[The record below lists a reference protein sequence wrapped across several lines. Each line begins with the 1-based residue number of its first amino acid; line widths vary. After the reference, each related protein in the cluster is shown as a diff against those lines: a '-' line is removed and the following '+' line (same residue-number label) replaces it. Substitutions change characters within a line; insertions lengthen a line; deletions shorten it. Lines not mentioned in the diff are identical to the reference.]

1 LKNLIISCSLRP
13 GSNSRK
19 MAVELHNQLKNK
31 NVESELMDLRDYDI
45 PVCDGDKCY
54 DHETT
59 IMLRK
64 KVEEAKCVVI
74 STPVYNFNVSS
85 TAKNFV
91 ELTGRMWEGKIAGFM
106 SAAGGRSGYMSVMSL
121 ANSLMLDFRVVIIP
135 KHVHAERSSFKD
147 EKIEKEIEERIE
159 DLAKDVIKF
168 SNAL

>member
-1 LKNLIISCSLRP
+1 MRNPEKPDRMGEFRAACEGLAKA
-13 GSNSRK
+13 GSEFGIPYVSGNVSFYNETAEY
-19 MAVELHNQLKNK
+19 AV
-31 NVESELMDLRDYDI
+31 
-45 PVCDGDKCY
+45 PPT
-54 DHETT
+54 HETT

>member
-1 LKNLIISCSLRP
+1 
-13 GSNSRK
+13 

-121 ANSLMLDFRVVIIP
+121 ANSMM
-135 KHVHAERSSFKD
+135 
-147 EKIEKEIEERIE
+147 
-159 DLAKDVIKF
+159 
-168 SNAL
+168 

>member
-1 LKNLIISCSLRP
+1 
-13 GSNSRK
+13 
-19 MAVELHNQLKNK
+19 MAIELHKQLKSK
-31 NVESELMDLRDYDI
+31 NVESELMDLRDYEI
-45 PVCDGDKCY
+45 PICDGDKCY
-54 DHETT
+54 EHETT

-121 ANSLMLDFRVVIIP
+121 ANSLMLDFL
-135 KHVHAERSSFKD
+135 ELFY
-147 EKIEKEIEERIE
+147 
-159 DLAKDVIKF
+159 
-168 SNAL
+168 

>member
-1 LKNLIISCSLRP
+1 
-13 GSNSRK
+13 
-19 MAVELHNQLKNK
+19 MARELYDVLKNK
-31 NVESELMDLRDYDI
+31 NIDFELIDLKDYDI
-45 PVCDGDKCY
+45 PICDGDKCY

-85 TAKNFV
+85 SAKNFV
-91 ELTGRMWEGKIAGFM
+91 ELTGKMWEGKIAGFM
-106 SAAGGRSGYMSVMSL
+106 TAAGGRSGYMSVMSL

-135 KHVHAERSSFKD
+135 KHVYAERSSFKD
-147 EKIEKEIEERIE
+147 DEIEKGVKDRIEE
-159 DLAKDVIKF
+159 LADDMIKF